1 MKLEEITKDT
11 VIEELIEE
19 IPDSSTFFL
28 RFGIRCF
35 TCSGALWGTIE
46 DVLRDKDV
54 EDIEGTVSDLKEY
67 LVSKKVS

>member
-1 MKLEEITKDT
+1 MKLDEITKDT

-46 DVLRDKDV
+46 DVLRNKNID
-54 EDIEGTVSDLKEY
+54 DIEGTVSGLKEY
-67 LVSKKVS
+67 LSAKKR